1 MYSNFRVL
9 NVIPGPVQMKIL
21 FLTAHLPFP
30 PSSGG
35 RRREFELVSRLG
47 QKFEIHLCSL
57 TLAQRKDD
65 VNARHLYRYC
75 KSVSLFKVVNPPP
88 FIHCNMTH
96 PWLMKRYYSEEGIN
110 RISHLLNYQDFD
122 IVHVEGYYLMQL
134 LPRRLNVPVLLVEHN
149 MEYMLNSQRYLLS
162 RSPHDRFFNW
172 QEYHY
177 TLLWERSFWKRATKV
192 VTLTTEDEIGIRRLD
207 PNIDVR
213 TIPNGIDHS
222 LMIEQIAPIRNTSN
236 AYSDTENFR
245 SIEHS
250 RHSVL
255 FVCNFAYDPNI
266 DAALYFVKQIFPSV
280 LREVPDARLFLVGN
294 CPPAEIRALSCLNN
308 SDKNNSNSLE
318 VTGYVESLYPFYR
331 AAKVVVCPLRIGG
344 GVKVKVLEALKAG
357 KAIVCTSIGA
367 QGLGVINNGALCV
380 CDKASDFAKNIVRFL
395 VSPRERHLQEE
406 NALSFARTLPTWNQV
421 KEEYVRC
428 YNEMTFVNSNINRH
442 RAVRCHKE
450 FSI

>member
-1 MYSNFRVL
+1 
-9 NVIPGPVQMKIL
+9 MKIL

-57 TLAQRKDD
+57 TISQRNDD
-65 VNARHLYRYC
+65 VNTKHLYRYC
-75 KSVSLFKVVNPPP
+75 KSVSLCKVANPPP
-88 FIHCNMTH
+88 LFRCNMTH
-96 PWLMKRYYSEEGIN
+96 PWLMKRYYSEEAIN
-110 RISHLLNYQDFD
+110 RISHLLNHQSFD

-134 LPRRLNVPVLLVEHN
+134 LPRKLDVPVLLVEHN
-149 MEYMLNSQRYLLS
+149 MEYMLNSQRYQLS
-162 RSPHDRFFNW
+162 RSPHDRFFYW

-177 TLLWERSFWKRATKV
+177 TFLWEHSFWKQATKV
-192 VTLTTEDEIGIRRLD
+192 VTLTTEDEISIRRLD
-207 PNIDVR
+207 PNIDIR

-222 LMIEQIAPIRNTSN
+222 LTIEQSAPLRDTSN
-236 AYSDTENFR
+236 AYGSVRNFNP
-245 SIEHS
+245 IDHN
-250 RHSVL
+250 RHSIL

-266 DAALYFVKQIFPSV
+266 DAALYFVKQIFPLV
-280 LREVPDARLFLVGN
+280 LKDVPDAKLFLVGN
-294 CPPAEIRALSCLNN
+294 CPPAEIRALGCLNN
-308 SDKNNSNSLE
+308 SDMNSDTSLE

-367 QGLGVINNGALCV
+367 QGLGFINNGALCV
-380 CDKASDFAKNIVRFL
+380 CDKASDFAKNVVRFL
-395 VSPRERHLQEE
+395 VRPRERHLQEE
-406 NALSFARTLPTWNQV
+406 NALRFAETLPTWNQV

-428 YNEMTFVNSNINRH
+428 YNEMLFVTSNINRQQ
-442 RAVRCHKE
+442 AVRRHKD